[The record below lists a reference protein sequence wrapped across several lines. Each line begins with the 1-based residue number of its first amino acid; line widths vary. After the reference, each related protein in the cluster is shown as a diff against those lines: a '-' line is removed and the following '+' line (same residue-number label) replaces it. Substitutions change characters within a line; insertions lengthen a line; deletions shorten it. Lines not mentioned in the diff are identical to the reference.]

1 MAHQP
6 VGNGTSFAISGTNAQ
21 SISINH
27 QSDTLRLVSVGAP
40 AHVAIGT
47 NPTATNLNYYIAS
60 NQESTISLSR
70 PSSQRVVGITTGT
83 TTTIDFPEG
92 TGSPFSVGDAV
103 SLTVNEQSYYDFNH
117 KIVSSVD
124 ASSNFDG
131 YYSTRIVI
139 NHDSSGIVTTFNSPY
154 AELRGSFKIGAIAAT
169 GNGTLYAQQVQVSG
183 VA

>member
-60 NQESTISLSR
+60 NQEATISLSR

-83 TTTIDFPEG
+83 TTIIDFPEG

-103 SLTVNEQSYYDFNH
+103 SLTVNEQSYYDFN
-117 KIVSSVD
+117 
-124 ASSNFDG
+124 
-131 YYSTRIVI
+131 
-139 NHDSSGIVTTFNSPY
+139 
-154 AELRGSFKIGAIAAT
+154 
-169 GNGTLYAQQVQVSG
+169 Q
-183 VA
+183 